1 MQVDMQNMSSALEE
15 TTCVRTYSSC
25 RLGLQK
31 IDGLEVSLGDI
42 KNVSFYTMIYLCK
55 THAI

>member
-1 MQVDMQNMSSALEE
+1 MQNKDDISRSMSSALEE

-42 KNVSFYTMIYLCK
+42 KNVSFYTMIYLC
-55 THAI
+55 